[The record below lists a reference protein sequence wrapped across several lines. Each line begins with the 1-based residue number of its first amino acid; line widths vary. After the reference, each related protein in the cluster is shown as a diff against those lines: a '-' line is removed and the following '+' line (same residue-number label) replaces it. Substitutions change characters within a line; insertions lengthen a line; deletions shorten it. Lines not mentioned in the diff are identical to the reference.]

1 MKYDAGM
8 EIVEGLEGLQQVAPG
23 GVISVGNFDGVH
35 RGHQR
40 ILQTARDLRQQHG
53 GELVAVTFEPHP
65 LTVLAPHKA
74 PPRLTPAGL
83 KRELLAGLGVD
94 RLVVLPPSS
103 EVLELSAEAF
113 WAILR
118 DRARPSQLV
127 EGGTFTFGKGRG
139 GNVTKLAEW
148 TAAAGVGLHVV
159 PAVEVALMDLTV
171 APVSSSLI
179 RWLIGQG
186 RVRDAA
192 VALGRAY
199 ALEGRVIKGYQRGRG
214 IGFPTAN
221 IGCDG
226 QLTPLEGVYAGR
238 CAVDGV
244 VYPAAVSVGR
254 METFGDQLRRQV
266 EAYLIGFDGDLYD
279 RELRVEMIDW
289 IRGQMKF
296 AGVEALVAQIG
307 RDVERVR
314 QSVGLDPS
322 RPIARLQGAT

>member
-23 GVISVGNFDGVH
+23 GVICVGNFDGVH

-40 ILQTARDLRQQHG
+40 ILEMARDLRRQEG

-65 LTVLAPHKA
+65 LTVLAPQKA
-74 PPRLTPAGL
+74 PPRLTREGL
-83 KRELLAGLGVD
+83 KRELLAGQGVD
-94 RLVVLPPSS
+94 RLIVLAPST

-118 DRARPSQLV
+118 DGARPRQMV
-127 EGGTFTFGKGRG
+127 EGGNFTFGKGRG

-148 TAAAGVGLHVV
+148 TAAAGVGLHVA

-192 VALGRAY
+192 VALGRPY
-199 ALEGRVIKGYQRGRG
+199 VLEGRVIKGYQRGRG

-221 IGCDG
+221 IDCDG

-238 CAVDGV
+238 CAVGGA

-266 EAYLIGFDGDLYD
+266 EAYLLGFDGDLYG

-289 IRGQMKF
+289 IRGQVKF

-314 QSVGLDPS
+314 ESADLDPS
-322 RPIARLQGAT
+322 RPIAQFRTV